1 MLFQD
6 RKDAGQRLAQV
17 LKKYREADVIV
28 FALPRGGVVLGA
40 EIARELG
47 APLDLIIT
55 KKIGRPMNPEYAIGA
70 IAEDGEPV
78 CNTREVERINEAWF
92 QGEVERIRKEIRR
105 RRQKYLGD
113 DSRPDVTAK
122 TAIIVDDGIATGL
135 TMMAAVEELKSRS
148 PAKVVVAIPVAPEDV
163 AATLMTMADELVSLE
178 IDPYYLGAVGAY
190 YRMFDQVDDAEVIA
204 ILKKSRTSHRSS
216 E

>member
-1 MLFQD
+1 M
-6 RKDAGQRLAQV
+6 K
-17 LKKYREADVIV
+17 
-28 FALPRGGVVLGA
+28 RG
-40 EIARELG
+40 
-47 APLDLIIT
+47 
-55 KKIGRPMNPEYAIGA
+55 
-70 IAEDGEPV
+70 
-78 CNTREVERINEAWF
+78 F

>member
-55 KKIGRPMNPEYAIGA
+55 KKIGHPMNPEYAIGA

-92 QGEVERIRKEIRR
+92 SGR
-105 RRQKYLGD
+105 
-113 DSRPDVTAK
+113 
-122 TAIIVDDGIATGL
+122 
-135 TMMAAVEELKSRS
+135 
-148 PAKVVVAIPVAPEDV
+148 
-163 AATLMTMADELVSLE
+163 
-178 IDPYYLGAVGAY
+178 
-190 YRMFDQVDDAEVIA
+190 
-204 ILKKSRTSHRSS
+204 SRTDPEGDPAASAKISRR
-216 E
+216 